1 MGVISKR
8 APGQRRLA
16 RAWLGAVI
24 GSVLVA
30 GILAFGADRWF
41 YAVILYS
48 VMIGFAGGVFAWV
61 VVEEYSNDLQGS
73 RLVLVAGV
81 AASLVIFVLVQYFR
95 YRLAVIDL
103 AVRPGW
109 WEYLVDSARNTTL
122 STRIG
127 REGSDVGPLL
137 AWGVRGL
144 DLGFALWSGGY
155 IAKEM
160 HVHPNEVTATSRR

>member
-1 MGVISKR
+1 MISQR
-8 APGQRRLA
+8 APGQRRLV
-16 RAWLGAVI
+16 RAWLATGI

-30 GILAFGADRWF
+30 GILAFAADRWF

-48 VMIGFAGGVFAWV
+48 VMIGLAGGLFAWA

-73 RLVLVAGV
+73 RLMLVAGV
-81 AASLVIFVLVQYFR
+81 AASLLIFVLVQYFR

-103 AVRPGW
+103 AVQPGW

-127 REGSDVGPLL
+127 REGLDVGPLL
-137 AWGVRGL
+137 AWGSRGI

-160 HVHPNEVTATSRR
+160 NVPEDQLTAKPRR